1 MCHYELRSILNFH
14 RLLFFRLESAIQDG
28 RTKLCKKG
36 QDMMTFSDWTEE
48 TRRSLN
54 DPFQLIVGRPLITS
68 QQEENAIFYHS
79 DHRTLNCKKPPKQ
92 ILMKTSTQVLKTGQ
106 KKNHKMSENCHA
118 LKMRFTNS
126 HSVEKSPENVSF
138 CIFASEA
145 SQI

>member
-1 MCHYELRSILNFH
+1 
-14 RLLFFRLESAIQDG
+14 
-28 RTKLCKKG
+28 
-36 QDMMTFSDWTEE
+36 MTFSDWTEE

-126 HSVEKSPENVSF
+126 HSVWKSPKMSHFADHGIFFLAFWQSLIRFVKSF
-138 CIFASEA
+138 IVKWQQFNLMKID
-145 SQI
+145 QIVKLSPFCPSFL

>member
-1 MCHYELRSILNFH
+1 
-14 RLLFFRLESAIQDG
+14 
-28 RTKLCKKG
+28 
-36 QDMMTFSDWTEE
+36 MMTFSDWTEE

-126 HSVEKSPENVSF
+126 HSV
-138 CIFASEA
+138 
-145 SQI
+145 